1 MNPYVILALGFG
13 WWFLARSK
21 SAKAAEAMSASDPTA
36 DDDPGVEADDEDPP
50 SIVVSDSGED
60 GEGDAAEPPRVVT
73 KQQEAAE
80 TAPPAI
86 VPKDTA
92 GLVAYLL
99 DREKQKNWKSVEPR
113 LMNWQRT
120 HTDIDGQPLNDDGM
134 LGPVSALA
142 IAAESGTVPVVRYWE
157 RGSQQHVVLPEYK
170 AELYALAD
178 EAEKEGDDGR
188 AAQLRASAQRERG
201 QGFGTLPPADIVEL
215 DFDDEMLDNFG
226 DGVVGV
232 A

>member
-21 SAKAAEAMSASDPTA
+21 SAKAAEAMSASDPSA
-36 DDDPGVEADDEDPP
+36 DEDPGVEADEEDPP
-50 SIVVSDSGED
+50 SIVVSEAED
-60 GEGDAAEPPRVVT
+60 DGDEAEPPRVVT

-80 TAPPAI
+80 TAPPAV

-92 GLVAYLL
+92 GLVNYLL
-99 DREKQKNWKSVEPR
+99 EREKQKNWKSVEPR
-113 LMNWQRT
+113 LAAWQRT
-120 HTDIDGQPLNDDGM
+120 HTDIDGDPLKDDGM

-142 IAAESGTVPVVRYWE
+142 IAAESGTVPIVRYWPK
-157 RGSQQHVVLPEYK
+157 GSQQHIVLPEYES
-170 AELYALAD
+170 ELYALAD
-178 EAEKEGDDGR
+178 EAEKDGDEGR

-215 DFDDEMLDNFG
+215 DFDDELDDFG